1 MRKLRNKKRRKM
13 EPILKSNFIIRFP
26 EDLFSGCTQTREPE
40 VEVPKYVNWEKQIM
54 KDVEKKFKKHK
65 I

>member
-1 MRKLRNKKRRKM
+1 M

-26 EDLFSGCTQTREPE
+26 EDLFSGYTQTREPE
-40 VEVPKYVNWEKQIM
+40 VEVPKYANWEKQIM

>member
-1 MRKLRNKKRRKM
+1 MNRKHMKM

-26 EDLFSGCTQTREPE
+26 EDLFSGATYAREPE

-54 KDVEKKFKKHK
+54 KDVKKKFKKHK
-65 I
+65 R

>member
-1 MRKLRNKKRRKM
+1 MNRKHMKM

-40 VEVPKYVNWEKQIM
+40 VEVPKHAKYVNWEKQIM
-54 KDVEKKFKKHK
+54 KDVKKKFKKHK